1 MYSAGP
7 SELAKPNLHFTIG
20 DKPNVYLA
28 MYNKFYS
35 RDYYWTSN
43 NTPSPALPC
52 STDIYTEISSEQIT
66 SYRAF
71 VFFF

>member
-7 SELAKPNLHFTIG
+7 SELAKPNLCFTIG

-35 RDYYWTSN
+35 RDYY
-43 NTPSPALPC
+43 
-52 STDIYTEISSEQIT
+52 
-66 SYRAF
+66 
-71 VFFF
+71 

>member
-7 SELAKPNLHFTIG
+7 SELAKPNLCFTIG

-43 NTPSPALPC
+43 NTPSLA
-52 STDIYTEISSEQIT
+52 DYIYTEISSEQIT